1 MKSSQKSGVGARVAF
16 LILFLV
22 GAGVVLVTTVGP
34 LGGLAMSWPEASLGL
49 VPGGIVF
56 LLFHLLHMRKLGQWG
71 QKKQAAVWWSLATVF
86 LLGLGALMVI
96 GGGEQVSSAESQLR
110 QERSQRRS
118 MYTDPRGS
126 SGYRYRNNSYSKR
139 AVEHYETAV
148 SAGWGLLGVSLLFMI
163 GAGVA
168 IGRARSASRLNVAA
182 APPQGIGA

>member
-34 LGGLAMSWPEASLGL
+34 LGGTAMSWPEASLGL

-110 QERSQRRS
+110 QARSQRRS
-118 MYTDPRGS
+118 TSMGS
-126 SGYRYRNNSYSKR
+126 SGYRYRTTSYSKR
-139 AVEHYETAV
+139 EVEHYETAV